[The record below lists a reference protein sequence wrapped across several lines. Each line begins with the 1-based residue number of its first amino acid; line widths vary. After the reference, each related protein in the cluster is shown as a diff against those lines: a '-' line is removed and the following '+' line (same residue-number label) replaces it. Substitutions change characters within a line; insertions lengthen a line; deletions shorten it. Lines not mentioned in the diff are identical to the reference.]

1 MQRDE
6 ARQLVVAVHHRQE
19 GDLARVLHRAHRV
32 HSLLGNQDGRG
43 RRVHHLRDWH
53 LQHVRALRLQRAA
66 QVAVCEGAQ
75 QVVLRV
81 KDQYA
86 AAALARQ
93 LHQRVDH
100 LHVGRHPRYLVPR
113 EHAVLDAQDEALADA
128 ARGVVHRVLVLRQVV
143 RLHERD
149 GHRVAEQDLQRR
161 GRHGL
166 LVVGA
171 QLALQRQRDV
181 DVAVLDKRRILVRR
195 HCRQLGALRLGVR
208 YKFQQLVAVALL
220 KQEHQQVLLTEDT
233 DVAVQRVGGR

>member
-149 GHRVAEQDLQRR
+149 GHGVAEEHLDGGGGD
-161 GRHGL
+161 GRQ
-166 LVVGA
+166 VEGA
-171 QLALQRQRDV
+171 QLALQRQV
-181 DVAVLDKRRILVRR
+181 DRHVGSGLQLVTL
-195 HCRQLGALRLGVR
+195 HGGHADQGGALGARVGHKAQQLLGASRLG
-208 YKFQQLVAVALL
+208 
-220 KQEHQQVLLTEDT
+220 EHHQQVAGAD
-233 DVAVQRVGGR
+233 DANIAVQSVGGR

>member
-81 KDQYA
+81 QDQHA
-86 AAALARQ
+86 AAALAGQLNQCINHFHLGRDHREQVASDHDIVNRQ
-93 LHQRVDH
+93 H
-100 LHVGRHPRYLVPR
+100 
-113 EHAVLDAQDEALADA
+113 EALADA
-128 ARGVVHRVLVLRQVV
+128 ARGVVHRILVLGEVARQHEGDGHGVTKEHLDGGGGDGRQV
-143 RLHERD
+143 E
-149 GHRVAEQDLQRR
+149 
-161 GRHGL
+161 
-166 LVVGA
+166 GA
-171 QLALQRQRDV
+171 QLALQRQV
-181 DVAVLDKRRILVRR
+181 DRHVGSGLQLVTL
-195 HCRQLGALRLGVR
+195 HGGHADQGGALGARVGHKAQQLLGASRLG
-208 YKFQQLVAVALL
+208 
-220 KQEHQQVLLTEDT
+220 EHHQQVAGAD
-233 DVAVQRVGGR
+233 DANIAVQSVGGR